1 MLAPN
6 QMVRMF
12 HLCADILAIQRELP
26 AAPPGVDDEVI
37 AAHLQPYVQAHSA
50 LLVELRELLRSVQ

>member
-1 MLAPN
+1 MLTPK
-6 QMVRMF
+6 QLVRVF
-12 HLCADILAIQRELP
+12 HLCADILAIQKELP

-50 LLVELRELLRSVQ
+50 VLAELGQILNQ